1 MRIKSCLVANIND
14 NFLWHK
20 KLGHISMNIISK
32 LVKDELAKDLPHIG
46 FKKEK
51 LCEACKIDK

>member
-1 MRIKSCLVANIND
+1 MRVKSCLVTSIND
-14 NFLWHK
+14 SFLWHK

-51 LCEACKIDK
+51 LCEDCKIDK